1 MATQNIERRV
11 EKLESSLRIGD
22 KPETIKEMIISME
35 RGSYGPA
42 SMMSVTASILS
53 NGGSGEHLRGSGLPD
68 ELIDF
73 FVEAINKE
81 NPAQKEADKG
91 GYERCQ

>member
-11 EKLESSLRIGD
+11 EKLETALQIAD
-22 KPETIKEMIISME
+22 KPETIDDMFWAMA
-35 RGSYGPA
+35 RGDYGPV
-42 SMMSVTASILS
+42 SVMSITAAILS
-53 NGGSGEHLRGSGLPD
+53 NGGSGELLRGKRLPD

-91 GYERCQ
+91 GL